1 MNMKNKFKAFITT
14 IALFSV
20 VGSASAQDLLA
31 NLDGIWVSVN
41 PPGPHIYFN
50 KVGLGQ
56 REASLPI
63 MGQASLRVSDGTAG
77 SNLKVSGLG
86 FNCYYFVGF
95 INSREMTWQLVQ
107 GDSTC
112 TPSAHYK
119 KDPP

>member
-1 MNMKNKFKAFITT
+1 MKKKFRALITSMV
-14 IALFSV
+14 LFSAA
-20 VGSASAQDLLA
+20 GSASAQDLLA

>member
-1 MNMKNKFKAFITT
+1 MKNILKVFIT
-14 IALFSV
+14 IMALFTA